1 MARKITKKE
10 RKLFSRS
17 QMPADNFER
26 LAKMA
31 AMKAA
36 FYDSTGVK

>member
-10 RKLFSRS
+10 RKFFRRS
-17 QMPADNFER
+17 QIPADNFER